1 MDIESSTDYHEYV
14 SIVISLVITII
25 NIGIQMSIMYLHY
38 LENEFISSVEQSNIA
53 LKIGIG
59 QLLNSIG
66 VPLVVAAVKVES
78 DTARFLAA
86 GGLVEDVF
94 YISLFSL
101 FSPIGR
107 FIDPFNILLKIQR
120 SYYEDPEKR
129 LRMVGGQE

>member
-1 MDIESSTDYHEYV
+1 
-14 SIVISLVITII
+14 
-25 NIGIQMSIMYLHY
+25 MSIMYLHY